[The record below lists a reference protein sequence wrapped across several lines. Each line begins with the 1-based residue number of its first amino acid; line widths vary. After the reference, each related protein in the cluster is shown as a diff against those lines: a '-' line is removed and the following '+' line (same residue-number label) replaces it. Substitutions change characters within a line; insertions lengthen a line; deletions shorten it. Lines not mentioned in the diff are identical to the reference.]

1 MFERRVEGRVPRKHH
16 LIHRDD
22 EGALLHEECF
32 TREGFEGPYTILYH
46 RNRPHAHKR
55 AEVKH
60 GWKLPEMVQAQR
72 WATKGLPI
80 GLGSQTSH
88 SAGPASA
95 LSWDQRVVQRA
106 EAYQQCATH
115 HLQLTGELQTDLQL
129 LVAFA
134 REQGIVKEE
143 SRAF

>member
-55 AEVKH
+55 A
-60 GWKLPEMVQAQR
+60 P
-72 WATKGLPI
+72 
-80 GLGSQTSH
+80 GSGPTPRD
-88 SAGPASA
+88 SAPPSSQKAVG
-95 LSWDQRVVQRA
+95 
-106 EAYQQCATH
+106 
-115 HLQLTGELQTDLQL
+115 
-129 LVAFA
+129 
-134 REQGIVKEE
+134 
-143 SRAF
+143 